1 MKEPRENK
9 RDVLYESSRKRKCS
23 KAGPFQGRECRVK
36 VVVSGQTVGSGLVCQ
51 MPDIV
56 DAIPSTIVFESPTK
70 TQRGEGEP
78 AGSLAALLTE
88 SRPSGL
94 AKAPNKQKR
103 ESEDATED
111 ENEDEDDEEEVSP
124 SAVRADKT
132 TTDEGHG
139 DGIAPR
145 FIRAV
150 LGRIPE
156 ARPRLAPLL
165 DEPLVVE
172 DFSSLVERTLS
183 ELRRMLQDETDWG
196 DRSPGRPTDV
206 GLVARVADLIKS
218 IEPYWT
224 EVGGAA
230 AAVPD
235 SATVTVARGKGGR

>member
-1 MKEPRENK
+1 M
-9 RDVLYESSRKRKCS
+9 LYESSRKRKCS

-36 VVVSGQTVGSGLVCQ
+36 VVVSEQTVGSGLVCQ

-56 DAIPSTIVFESPTK
+56 DAIPSTIVFESPAK
-70 TQRGEGEP
+70 T
-78 AGSLAALLTE
+78 AGRLAALLTE
-88 SRPSGL
+88 SQPSWL
-94 AKAPNKQKR
+94 AKAPIKQKR

-111 ENEDEDDEEEVSP
+111 ENEDEDDEEEVRP
-124 SAVRADKT
+124 STVHADKT